1 MRGNFE
7 CTSVWSEAISS
18 TLQSDQRWIW
28 AQKSMIMESIRAQ
41 MQLRAY
47 ANLIKRQ
54 RSLGRPDQR
63 SILSGTVKGHF
74 SLDLDLGTEVV
85 LSEQLERVFL
95 CASSSALPEMH
106 IKHCLNVN
114 QIATSRISQ
123 TIFSAFD
130 NFTMIWKIPDIIFMN

>member
-1 MRGNFE
+1 
-7 CTSVWSEAISS
+7 
-18 TLQSDQRWIW
+18 
-28 AQKSMIMESIRAQ
+28 

-85 LSEQLERVFL
+85 LSEQLGRVFL
-95 CASSSALPEMH
+95 CASSSALPEMQ

-130 NFTMIWKIPDIIFMN
+130 NFTMI